1 MNNTGIYNANTHNT
15 DQNIYSR
22 QNFKQYHT
30 NKSNIC
36 GISDDKT
43 DCSRQSAF
51 CDSTNYADLPLGCV
65 CEGTEVRNSADENV
79 KIYNIKHSHQTI
91 EQAPK
96 MPLHWQQPHLENRR
110 HVTLVSLQCSHRSL

>member
-51 CDSTNYADLPLGCV
+51 CDAQTMRIYHSDAYAKELKLETV
-65 CEGTEVRNSADENV
+65 LTKMS
-79 KIYNIKHSHQTI
+79 KFTI
-91 EQAPK
+91 
-96 MPLHWQQPHLENRR
+96 
-110 HVTLVSLQCSHRSL
+110 

>member
-1 MNNTGIYNANTHNT
+1 MPIHIIPTRISTAGKTLNSI
-15 DQNIYSR
+15 IS
-22 QNFKQYHT
+22 
-30 NKSNIC
+30 NKSCIC

-79 KIYNIKHSHQTI
+79 KIYNIKHSHQPI
-91 EQAPK
+91 
-96 MPLHWQQPHLENRR
+96 
-110 HVTLVSLQCSHRSL
+110 

>member
-51 CDSTNYADLPLGCV
+51 GDSTNYADLPLGCV

-79 KIYNIKHSHQTI
+79 KIYNIKHSHQPI
-91 EQAPK
+91 
-96 MPLHWQQPHLENRR
+96 
-110 HVTLVSLQCSHRSL
+110 

>member
-43 DCSRQSAF
+43 DCSRQVPSAIAQTMRIYHS
-51 CDSTNYADLPLGCV
+51 DAYAKELKLETV
-65 CEGTEVRNSADENV
+65 LTKMS
-79 KIYNIKHSHQTI
+79 KFTI
-91 EQAPK
+91 
-96 MPLHWQQPHLENRR
+96 
-110 HVTLVSLQCSHRSL
+110 